1 MRTDAE
7 DASTSLG
14 SRRKANARRWFDAA
28 LLLVAALAIAG
39 WLFLSVA
46 HARDRYHVLHV
57 QGAWMTLAQY
67 GDEGILYPPLY
78 DGERYGGTRWM
89 PIPILL
95 NAGAAKLTGEYL
107 LSGKIVGLVSTAV
120 LLGLVFSQLRRLSAP
135 FPAAA
140 ALTALIVATEPG
152 LFAGTTV
159 GGDVVPVVLQI
170 GALMIATSGGRRSL
184 AAAGAL
190 AALAFASKTTGVWA
204 ALAILSWLALARRW
218 RDVALFGG
226 TFALGVGVLFAIVQT
241 ASQGRFTENLAVL
254 TLAGVG
260 GGVGPIRAPNQLLYQ
275 MYTYAGA
282 IWLLIPFAVASVL
295 SEGRWRRPGMYDLA
309 LGWALVL
316 LIVTYTDVGAGFNQ
330 LLDAS
335 VLTVIVAG
343 HLAGRTVTTPVSAV
357 PLGLVLTLAIVWGA
371 GTGVVLVQGP
381 DIRATLE
388 GRQLGYPVQPLADI
402 VGPGEEI
409 LSEDPYVPL
418 SMGRDPVVLDPF
430 MLLRL
435 DRVDPAA
442 VDELIQR
449 IEDKRYTY
457 LVMITSLDRRNDYWW
472 EQFHFGPRIV
482 DAMRH
487 AYVEE
492 GRIDRYYVYRPAP

>member
-7 DASTSLG
+7 DASTSLR
-14 SRRKANARRWFDAA
+14 SDRKANARRWFDAA
-28 LLLVAALAIAG
+28 LILVAALAIAG

-57 QGAWMTLAQY
+57 QGAWMTLAR
-67 GDEGILYPPLY
+67 DADDGILYPPLY
-78 DGERYGGTRWM
+78 DGEHYGGTRWM
-89 PIPILL
+89 PVPILL

-107 LSGKIVGLVSTAV
+107 TSGKIVGLVSTA
-120 LLGLVFSQLRRLSAP
+120 LLLVLVFSELRRLSAP

-140 ALTALIVATEPG
+140 ALTASIVATETG

-170 GALMIATSGGRRSL
+170 GALMIARSGTRRSL
-184 AAAGAL
+184 VAAGAL
-190 AALAFASKTTGVWA
+190 AALALASKTTGVWA
-204 ALAILSWLALARRW
+204 ALAILTWLALARRW
-218 RDVALFGG
+218 RDVALF
-226 TFALGVGVLFAIVQT
+226 FAIVQT
-241 ASQGRFTENLAVL
+241 ASQGRFTENLALL

-275 MYTYAGA
+275 MYTYAA
-282 IWLLIPFAVASVL
+282 ATWLLVPFAVASVL
-295 SEGRWRRPGMYDLA
+295 FDVRWRRPGMYDLA
-309 LGWALVL
+309 LGWAVVL
-316 LIVTYTDVGAGFNQ
+316 LIVTYTDVGAGLNQ
-330 LLDAS
+330 LLDVS

-343 HLAGRTVTTPVSAV
+343 HLAGRTITMPVSAV
-357 PLGLVLTLAIVWGA
+357 PLGLVLTLAIVWGV
-371 GTGVVLVQGP
+371 GNGVLLVFFF
-381 DIRATLE
+381 DVTATTE
-388 GRQLGYPVQPLADI
+388 GRQLGYPVKPLANI

-449 IEDKRYTY
+449 IEDKRFAY

-472 EQFHFGPRIV
+472 DQFHFGLRIV
-482 DAMRH
+482 DAMRD

-492 GRIDRYYVYRPAP
+492 GRIDRYYIYRPAP

>member
-7 DASTSLG
+7 DASTSLR
-14 SRRKANARRWFDAA
+14 SDRKANARRWFDAA
-28 LLLVAALAIAG
+28 LILVAALAIAG

-57 QGAWMTLAQY
+57 QGAWMTLAR
-67 GDEGILYPPLY
+67 DADDGILYPPLY
-78 DGERYGGTRWM
+78 DGEHYGGTRWM
-89 PIPILL
+89 PVPILL

-107 LSGKIVGLVSTAV
+107 TSGKIVGLVSTA
-120 LLGLVFSQLRRLSAP
+120 LLLALVFSELRRLSAP

-140 ALTALIVATEPG
+140 ALTASIVATETG

-170 GALMIATSGGRRSL
+170 GALMIARSGTRRSL
-184 AAAGAL
+184 VAAGAL
-190 AALAFASKTTGVWA
+190 AALALASKTTGVWA
-204 ALAILSWLALARRW
+204 ALAILTWLALARRW

-226 TFALGVGVLFAIVQT
+226 TFALGVGLLFAIVQT
-241 ASQGRFTENLAVL
+241 ASQGRFTENLALL

-275 MYTYAGA
+275 MYTYAA
-282 IWLLIPFAVASVL
+282 ATWLLVPFAVASVL
-295 SEGRWRRPGMYDLA
+295 FDGRWRRPGMYDLA
-309 LGWALVL
+309 LGWAVVL
-316 LIVTYTDVGAGFNQ
+316 LIVTYTDVGAGLNQ
-330 LLDAS
+330 LLDVS

-343 HLAGRTVTTPVSAV
+343 HLAGRTVTMPVSAV
-357 PLGLVLTLAIVWGA
+357 PLGLVLTLAIVWGV
-371 GTGVVLVQGP
+371 GNGVLLVQGP
-381 DIRATLE
+381 DIRATME
-388 GRQLGYPVQPLADI
+388 GRQLGYPVKPLANI

-449 IEDKRYTY
+449 IEDKRFAY

-472 EQFHFGPRIV
+472 DQFHFGLRIV
-482 DAMRH
+482 DAMRD

>member
-1 MRTDAE
+1 MRIDAE
-7 DASTSLG
+7 GTSTSLG
-14 SRRKANARRWFDAA
+14 APREVNTRRWLDVA
-28 LLLVAALAIAG
+28 LLSVAALAIAG

-57 QGAWMTLAQY
+57 QGAWMTLAR
-67 GDEGILYPPLY
+67 DANEGILYPPLY
-78 DGERYGGTRWM
+78 DGEHYGGTRWM
-89 PIPILL
+89 PVPILL

-107 LSGKIVGLVSTAV
+107 TSGKIVGLVSTV
-120 LLGLVFSQLRRLSAP
+120 LLLALVFSELRRLSAP
-135 FPAAA
+135 FPAAG
-140 ALTALIVATEPG
+140 ALTASILATETG

-170 GALMIATSGGRRSL
+170 GALMIARSGTRRAL
-184 AAAGAL
+184 AAAGAF

-218 RDVALFGG
+218 RDIALFGG
-226 TFALGVGVLFAIVQT
+226 TFALGVGVLFAVVQT
-241 ASQGRFTENLAVL
+241 ASQGRFTDNLALL

-275 MYTYAGA
+275 MFTYAGA

-295 SEGRWRRPGMYDLA
+295 SDGRWRRPGMYDLA
-309 LGWALVL
+309 LGWAVVL

-330 LLDAS
+330 LLDIS

-343 HLAGRTVTTPVSAV
+343 HLAGRTITTPVSAV
-357 PLGLVLTLAIVWGA
+357 PLGLALTLAIIWGV
-371 GTGVVLVQGP
+371 GNGVLLVQVP
-381 DIRATLE
+381 DIRATVE
-388 GRQLGYPVQPLADI
+388 GRQLGYPVEPLVDL
-402 VGPGEEI
+402 VGPGQEI

-442 VDELIQR
+442 VDELIKR
-449 IEDKRYTY
+449 IEDKRFAY
-457 LVMITSLDRRNDYWW
+457 LVMITSLDRNDYWW
-472 EQFHFGPRIV
+472 DQFHFGPRIV
-482 DAMRH
+482 DAMRRS
-487 AYVEE
+487 YVEE